1 MKNFFITLIV
11 VFSLT
16 GCTKTIYT
24 HQQQMQQFNNKNSI
38 LSKFG
43 LPTQKREG
51 EGLTEWIYDF
61 GTVSR
66 STNFGNA
73 NTNVSVNANNGNAY
87 GNAMTNV
94 MSVSQFSQFQQY
106 VKFTFDSNGN
116 IIKWDTQ
123 GVDFSEKKTA
133 TGKTILFT
141 TLYLGIIVGVAALTA
156 F

>member
-1 MKNFFITLIV
+1 
-11 VFSLT
+11 
-16 GCTKTIYT
+16 
-24 HQQQMQQFNNKNSI
+24 MQQFNNKNSI

-61 GTVSR
+61 GTVSS
-66 STNFGNA
+66 STNLGNA
-73 NTNVSVNANNGNAY
+73 NTNVSVNANNGYAY

-94 MSVSQFSQFQQY
+94 LSVSQFSQFQRY
-106 VKFTFDSNGN
+106 VKFTFDSKGN
-116 IIKWDTQ
+116 VIKWDTQ
-123 GVDFSEKKTA
+123 GVDFSVKKTE

-141 TLYLGIIVGVAALTA
+141 TLYLGICVGLGALLA